1 MIDVGQQPSA
11 TKTRNKLSILLMDGN
26 SERRALRKGIIALRG
41 VEVVAACDLT
51 EAASIWRRDR
61 YDAVLIDNRSEHPGC
76 IAWRDE
82 IKKEKPQLAG
92 SYVAEEQATQWGIP
106 CAKQPLKLR
115 LPTALRALEVAKIK
129 IVPYAPL
136 SHPFVERLIGTVRR
150 EFLDRTLF
158 WTTADLETKLLD
170 FQHYYNGHGTP
181 CWAGR
186 APAGTTFENS
196 PGTGVAAHDFY
207 AGRTFTACGPFC
219 PCSASY
225 STWSPSF
232 RDLKPLDRI
241 AD

>member
-1 MIDVGQQPSA
+1 MIDVRQQPSA

-26 SERRALRKGIIALRG
+26 SERRALRMRIMALHG
-41 VEVVAACDLT
+41 FEVVGACGLT

-158 WTTADLETKLLD
+158 WTTAALETKLLD
-170 FQHYYNGHGTP
+170 FQHYYNGH
-181 CWAGR
+181 
-186 APAGTTFENS
+186 
-196 PGTGVAAHDFY
+196 
-207 AGRTFTACGPFC
+207 
-219 PCSASY
+219 
-225 STWSPSF
+225 
-232 RDLKPLDRI
+232 RI
-241 AD
+241 RVKT